1 MVFNERNTMFDFIKR
16 KIQEWKFGREL
27 KNLQPVIIIERT
39 VSYKDVK
46 APKKKATKKTIKK
59 KVKKNAKRK

>member
-1 MVFNERNTMFDFIKR
+1 MFKFIKR

-27 KNLQPVIIIERT
+27 KKLQPVIIIERT
-39 VSYKDVK
+39 LSYKDVK
-46 APKKKATKKTIKK
+46 VPNKSTKKTTKK